1 MDGWVHV
8 IPSREEVPDVARA
21 LLALARTPTDV
32 RTDGSGDE
40 FVVPPYL
47 ADLYNAPEPAPKAR
61 RRTKKDEEGD

>member
-8 IPSREEVPDVARA
+8 IPAREEIKATAVA

-32 RTDGSGDE
+32 RTDGNGNE

-61 RRTKKDEEGD
+61 RRMKKDEEGD

>member
-8 IPSREEVPDVARA
+8 IPRREEVAAVAVA

-40 FVVPPYL
+40 FVVPQYL
-47 ADLYNAPEPAPKAR
+47 ADLYNAPAPAPKRA
-61 RRTKKDEEGD
+61 RTKKTEEGD